1 MSCSLGMLGQL
12 PPTVQWTVISVAFD
26 KAIPTPSFGSSGITR
41 NADTI
46 DMVAAT
52 DILAELV
59 ER

>member
-1 MSCSLGMLGQL
+1 MYCKLIL
-12 PPTVQWTVISVAFD
+12 AFD
-26 KAIPTPSFGSSGITR
+26 KAIPTPSFGSSRITR